1 MNPIVINTVRAHK
14 IGVPNKLQERYVI
27 KHDELMISYLR
38 YPREVSLLASAI
50 FCSLGVRSGGGV
62 TPLVSAILVR
72 IFDASLV
79 LDLEISQR
87 GDSGSRVHEKRRKTS
102 GATETILISLQE
114 AISQPG
120 KQSCQGK

>member
-1 MNPIVINTVRAHK
+1 
-14 IGVPNKLQERYVI
+14 
-27 KHDELMISYLR
+27 MISYLR

-50 FCSLGVRSGGGV
+50 FCSLGVRSGGGL

-79 LDLEISQR
+79 LDFEISQR

-114 AISQPG
+114 AINQPEKKG
-120 KQSCQGK
+120 

>member
-1 MNPIVINTVRAHK
+1 M
-14 IGVPNKLQERYVI
+14 
-27 KHDELMISYLR
+27 
-38 YPREVSLLASAI
+38 
-50 FCSLGVRSGGGV
+50 
-62 TPLVSAILVR
+62 VSAILVR

-79 LDLEISQR
+79 LDFEISQR

-114 AISQPG
+114 AINQPG